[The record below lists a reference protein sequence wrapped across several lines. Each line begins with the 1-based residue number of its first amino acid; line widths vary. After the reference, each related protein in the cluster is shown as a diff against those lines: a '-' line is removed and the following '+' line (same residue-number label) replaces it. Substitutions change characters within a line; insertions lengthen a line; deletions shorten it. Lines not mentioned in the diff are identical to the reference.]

1 MPALIDMTGQRFGRL
16 TVLARA
22 GHNRWGHAL
31 WTCRCVCKTEC
42 VVAGYNLRNGHT
54 QSCGCR
60 QRDDLRAAN
69 AAKTTHGHARDG
81 AATRTYVSWVSARTR
96 CRNPHNPDFAYYGG
110 RGIAFS
116 PQFDDYSAF
125 LLDMGERPE
134 GMTLDRIDPD
144 GDYEPGNVRW
154 STPLQQT
161 HNRRPRVAV
170 SA

>member
-1 MPALIDMTGQRFGRL
+1 MSLISMEGERFGRL
-16 TVLARA
+16 VVLARA
-22 GHNRWGHAL
+22 SNNRRREARWL
-31 WTCRCVCKTEC
+31 VRCDCGTEC
-42 VVAGYNLRNGHT
+42 VVIGNHLRSGHT

-69 AAKTTHGHARDG
+69 AAKTTHGHARNG

-96 CRNPHNPDFAYYGG
+96 CRNPNATDYAYYGG

-154 STPLQQT
+154 STPLQQA